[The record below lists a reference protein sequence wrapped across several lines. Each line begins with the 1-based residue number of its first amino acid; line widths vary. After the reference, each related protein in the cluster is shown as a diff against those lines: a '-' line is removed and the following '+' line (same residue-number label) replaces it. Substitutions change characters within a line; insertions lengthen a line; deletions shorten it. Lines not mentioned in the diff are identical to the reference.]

1 MALLKTL
8 SNELNAQLLH
18 TRNGTGGDDVMYGDG
33 DLTFFGLTFKR
44 PSDDVMRGGDGNDQ
58 IYGNDG
64 NDRLFGDQSDDFLD
78 GGLGNDTLTGGAG
91 ADLLQGEDGADV
103 YSFGA
108 ASDSLLAQHDTVYG
122 FNFAED
128 RFHFDGG
135 APLSTTTRAFQST
148 TERPLELLLSGILNL
163 PSSQMQV
170 GEAALMQFTGAVEGT
185 YLVVDSNG
193 QAGFQAGGDLVIELI
208 GATNVGRVLNIATLS
223 A

>member
-64 NDRLFGDQSDDFLD
+64 NDRLFGDQGDDFLD

-135 APLSTTTRAFQST
+135 APLSTSTRSFDSF
-148 TERPLELLLSGILNL
+148 ESRPLDLLLSFV
-163 PSSQMQV
+163 MREAQV
-170 GEAALMQFTGAVEGT
+170 GEAALVQLTGAVEGT
-185 YLVVDSNG
+185 YLVVDRNHE
-193 QAGFQAGGDLVIELI
+193 AGFQAGGDLVIELI
-208 GATNVGRVLNIATLS
+208 GATNVGSVLSIAVLS